1 MTEDK
6 DKKKYDMEMTAQ
18 DVADE
23 MGVSR
28 QTIADIERRALKKI
42 RKMLKAKFDKQDLLP
57 D

>member
-1 MTEDK
+1 MTDNK

>member
-1 MTEDK
+1 MTDDK

>member
-42 RKMLKAKFDKQDLLP
+42 RKMLKAKFNKQDLLP

>member
-1 MTEDK
+1 MTEPNE
-6 DKKKYDMEMTAQ
+6 KKKYDMEMTAQ

>member
-1 MTEDK
+1 MTDNK

-23 MGVSR
+23 LGVSR